1 MTIAEALDLLDTVL
15 QDRPLNN
22 TQDQVF
28 RQSWQGLTYPQIAEE
43 LNYTTEYVRSVGAE
57 LWKLLS
63 ETFGE
68 GITKQNVKTV
78 LERWMR
84 YHAPPRPVVPQA
96 VKQQDWGEAI
106 DVSTFFGRRM
116 ELETLAQW
124 LVVDRCRLV
133 ALLGMGGIGKTSLSV
148 KLAQQVQGD
157 FDCLVWRS
165 LRNAPPLT
173 DLLVSLLKF
182 LQSHEETAI
191 PTDPHEQLSELIQRL
206 RDRRCLIIL
215 DNAEP
220 IFQDAETAH
229 HAGHY
234 RPGYE
239 NYGDLFLRVGQVP
252 HQSCLLLTSRE
263 KPREMDIQEGAITP
277 VRSLPVKG
285 LSHVEGQQIFRL
297 RGNFSATEEE
307 WQTLTRHYV
316 GNPLALK
323 FVASTI
329 KDLFNSN
336 IPRFTALLQSGSV
349 IFEDIHQ
356 FVSRQFATVS
366 ADEQEILYWLT
377 INRDLV
383 SLNQLQ
389 EDLLSAI
396 AKRRAPE
403 ALKSLARR
411 FFIETSATGFTL
423 QPVVMEYLTEQ
434 FIEQVCQEICAGQPN
449 LLIRH
454 ALMKAQAKSYIRE
467 SQTRLIVQSVCDRLI
482 TLLHSPKQ
490 VIFQLNRILH
500 QLQVEFAQAPS
511 YAAGNILNLLH
522 HLDVDLTGYDFSNLA
537 VWQAYL
543 PDVRLHQVN
552 FRHCDLSQSV
562 FTETLG
568 NVWSVAFS
576 PDGQQFAASDA
587 RHQIHLWQA
596 TDGKK
601 LLTCSGHTN
610 WIPALCFHPQ
620 GTWFASGSTDH
631 RIKLWDAHS
640 GQCLRTLSGHGD
652 WVLSLAIAVLPDY
665 PDGLLASGSSD
676 GTIKLWNPRSGQCL
690 RTWVGH
696 TDWVRSL
703 AFVTL
708 PPNSVIGHNV
718 VGHNVIG
725 HDRHTPNQEHSAQE
739 SGTLPS
745 STVLVSVSAD
755 DTIKFWNV
763 LNPET
768 LNPDALNPDALNPGT
783 QHNGPCLQTLAA
795 DSGGVWAIATHP
807 YSSRLATGGAAAL
820 KLWDLTTATCVHTLE
835 GHTNHIRAVA
845 YSPDG
850 SRIVSGSEDET
861 LRIWDSHTGECLKV
875 LPGHQGS
882 IWSVACAPPHRL
894 VSGSMNQ
901 RVKLW
906 DLKSGECLTTLQ
918 GYSDAIWAIAL
929 QPQGNLAPPPVSDLV
944 PPAPPA
950 PTLIAASGSADHTV
964 KLWDITNGQC
974 LRTLTGHTN
983 WIPAVAF
990 SPDGSLLASG
1000 SLDQSIR
1007 LWDPQTGSGLRV
1019 LRGHTNWIMDVQFS
1033 PNGTTLASSG
1043 FDQVIHLW
1051 DVATGECRHSLR
1063 GHEGRIWSLAY
1074 HPTAPLLAS
1083 TGEDQTIR
1091 LWNLETGECSTV
1103 LRGHSG
1109 RVWAARFSPDGR
1121 SLATGGEDQTLRLW
1135 DLAADLAD
1143 LSVLSVLP
1151 CRQILRGHSDR
1162 VQCLAFSPDGTQL
1175 ISGSKDTSI
1184 KIWHPAT
1191 GECLNTLQGHS
1202 NCVWAIATNE
1212 IARLPIPD
1220 AQIPPFLQLAQ
1231 SPAPPS
1237 RTPILLSGSE
1247 DETIRVWDLLTG
1259 KCLNILKG
1267 PRPYQ
1272 GMNIAGVTGLTNA
1285 QKMTLQTLGA
1295 VEQD

>member
-1 MTIAEALDLLDTVL
+1 MTIAEALDLLDTIL

-43 LNYTTEYVRSVGAE
+43 LNYTTEYVRSVGAD

-63 ETFGE
+63 EAFGE

-84 YHAPPRPVVPQA
+84 YHAPPRPVVSQT

-106 DVSTFFGRRM
+106 DVSTFFGRTQ
-116 ELETLAQW
+116 ELETLDQW
-124 LVVDRCRLV
+124 LVGDRCRLV

-220 IFQDAETAH
+220 IFQDVDTTR

-234 RPGYE
+234 RSGYE

-263 KPREMDIQEGAITP
+263 KPREMDIQEGATTP
-277 VRSLPVKG
+277 VRSLPVTG
-285 LSHVEGQQIFRL
+285 LSYIEGQQIFRL
-297 RGNFSATEEE
+297 RGNFSATESE

-323 FVASTI
+323 FVAATI
-329 KDLFNSN
+329 KDLFDSN

-356 FVSRQFATVS
+356 FVSRQFANVS
-366 ADEQEILYWLT
+366 TDEQEILYWLT

-383 SLNQLQ
+383 SLSQLQ
-389 EDLLSAI
+389 EDLLSSI

-403 ALKSLARR
+403 ALKSLAMR

-434 FIEQVCQEICAGQPN
+434 LIEQVCQEICAGQPN

-467 SQTRLIVQSVCDRLI
+467 SQARLIVQGVCDRLI

-490 VIFQLNRILH
+490 VILQLSRILH

-543 PDVRLHQVN
+543 PDARLHQVN

-587 RHQIHLWQA
+587 RHHIHLWQV
-596 TDGKK
+596 TNGKK

-631 RIKLWDAHS
+631 TIKLWDAHS
-640 GQCLRTLSGHGD
+640 GQCLRTLSGHRD
-652 WVLSLAIAVLPDY
+652 WVLSLAIALPPSH
-665 PDGLLASGSSD
+665 PDGILASGSSD
-676 GTIKLWNPRSGQCL
+676 GTIKLWDISTGRCL
-690 RTWVGH
+690 QTWAGH

-708 PPNSVIGHNV
+708 PARSVIGHNQGRSDQGGV
-718 VGHNVIG
+718 A
-725 HDRHTPNQEHSAQE
+725 S
-739 SGTLPS
+739 PS
-745 STVLVSVSAD
+745 STLAPTVLVSGSAD
-755 DTIKFWNV
+755 NTIKFWNILNRDV
-763 LNPET
+763 LNGDV
-768 LNPDALNPDALNPGT
+768 LNGERLNGEARDGEARDGEALP
-783 QHNGPCLQTLAA
+783 NGACLQTLDAE
-795 DSGGVWAIATHP
+795 SRGVWAIATHP
-807 YSSRLATGGAAAL
+807 YSSCLATGGATAL

-835 GHTNHIRAVA
+835 GHTNHIRTVA

-882 IWSVACAPPHRL
+882 IWSVACAPPQRL

-906 DLKSGECLTTLQ
+906 DLKTGECLTTLQ

-929 QPQGNLAPPPVSDLV
+929 QPQGHPVLPSASDPV

-983 WIPAVAF
+983 WIPAIAF
-990 SPDGSLLASG
+990 SPDGKLLASG

-1007 LWDPQTGSGLRV
+1007 LWDPKTGSGLRV

-1033 PNGTTLASSG
+1033 PDGATLASSG

-1051 DVATGECRHSLR
+1051 DVATGECLHQLR

-1074 HPTAPLLAS
+1074 HPTAQLLAS

-1091 LWNLETGECSTV
+1091 LWDLETGECTTV

-1109 RVWAARFSPDGR
+1109 RVWAAHFSPDGR

-1135 DLAADLAD
+1135 DLTADLT
-1143 LSVLSVLP
+1143 VLP

-1162 VQCLAFSPDGTQL
+1162 VQCLAFSPNGTQL
-1175 ISGSKDTSI
+1175 ISGSGSKDTSI

-1202 NCVWAIATNE
+1202 NCVWAIATGE
-1212 IARLPIPD
+1212 MAHLPTPD
-1220 AQIPPFLQLAQ
+1220 AQIPPFLQRAH
-1231 SPAPPS
+1231 SPAPSS

-1267 PRPYQ
+1267 ARPYQ